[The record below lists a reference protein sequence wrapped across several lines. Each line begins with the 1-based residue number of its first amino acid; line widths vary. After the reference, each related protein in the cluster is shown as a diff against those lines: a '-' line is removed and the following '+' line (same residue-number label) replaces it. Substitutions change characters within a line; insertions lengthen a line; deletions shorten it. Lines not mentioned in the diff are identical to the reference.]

1 MFIVRMFIVIWPM
14 FDPETRL
21 PVVFARGIVV
31 PIVGIAFLAGPCRM
45 AAQRGGG
52 AHVAKPVV
60 CIYDCPNIEGRSSLN
75 DLKEFQRV
83 MAMQATP
90 EQRAAF
96 AKVTQY
102 TQAASDQLHT
112 FRESLEKAPAST
124 ALSDRATDLSQAVAR
139 ARAGC
144 QNFLSS
150 FSSAQKSGLKDITNR
165 LEKADAELDKQIKAL
180 AQIVQSSK
188 PELPKPEL
196 KPENEPL
203 AGATAALDK
212 ALASFQNEQLA
223 LGGEMSIVFPS
234 AGQNLAFS
242 LPQVTNSVDIAG
254 QSIAIPA
261 SGAISRTSTGNSAGT
276 SASSAENGR
285 NLFTLKLV
293 ADLSELQQN
302 IAAILRA
309 GLNRFPRCGER
320 IQVQDATLIP
330 MAPASVVMAHMHFER
345 WICPLGPSGQSPTQ
359 LASGE
364 GEIEIK
370 LTPSVVPGSA
380 PSSVPNTDQRVSPQ
394 SSRLALTAEIS
405 RVDADALFRDSLRS
419 GDLGD
424 NLREQVAAS
433 LLSALQKG
441 ADPNATLPP
450 VAMQLAT
457 IQKAQFENSGAE
469 QLSLVIDGQLE
480 LSDEQTKQFATQLNQ
495 RLSAQRTPTP

>member
-1 MFIVRMFIVIWPM
+1 M

-31 PIVGIAFLAGPCRM
+31 PIVGIALLASPCRM

-52 AHVAKPVV
+52 AHVARPVV
-60 CIYDCPNIEGRSSLN
+60 CIYDCPNTEGRSSLN

-112 FRESLEKAPAST
+112 FRESLEKAPPST
-124 ALSDRATDLSQAVAR
+124 ALSDRASDLSQAVAR

-165 LEKADAELDKQIKAL
+165 LEKADSELDKQIKAL
-180 AQIVQSSK
+180 AQIVQSSRS
-188 PELPKPEL
+188 ELPKPEP
-196 KPENEPL
+196 KPESEPL
-203 AGATAALDK
+203 LGLTAALDK
-212 ALASFQNEQLA
+212 ALTSFQNEQLA

-234 AGQNLAFS
+234 AGLNLAFS
-242 LPQVTNSVDIAG
+242 LPQVTNSIDIAG

-261 SGAISRTSTGNSAGT
+261 SGAISRTSVGNSAT
-276 SASSAENGR
+276 NPMDNGR

-345 WICPLGPSGQSPTQ
+345 WICLLGQSGQSPTQ

-380 PSSVPNTDQRVSPQ
+380 PSSVPGSVPSSAPSPDQSVSPQ
-394 SSRLALTAEIS
+394 SSRLALNAEIS
-405 RVDADALFRDSLRS
+405 RVDADALFRDALRS
-419 GDLGD
+419 GALGD
-424 NLREQVAAS
+424 ELREQVAAS
-433 LLSALQKG
+433 LLSALRQG
-441 ADPNATLPP
+441 ADPKATLPP

-457 IQKAQFENSGAE
+457 IQKAQFEDSGAE

-495 RLSAQRTPTP
+495 RLSAQRTTTP